1 MRAGEIPRGYANE
14 MEGSVKIGEV
24 CLLTN
29 DVPGLASFY
38 RQLLGV
44 EENSS
49 DETHQFV
56 LSEETALTVYN
67 DGTDKN
73 NQNQNICL
81 AFTVDDIDKEYEKL
95 LSLGVRIIEPPAKR
109 LWGLIN
115 MSFYDPDN
123 NIVYLRSYPKN
134 A

>member
-1 MRAGEIPRGYANE
+1 MTGQGIVIE
-14 MEGSVKIGEV
+14 MEGNMKIGEV

-29 DVPGLASFY
+29 DVPRLASFY

-44 EENSS
+44 EESS
-49 DETHQFV
+49 DYETHQFI

-67 DGTDKN
+67 DGTAKN

-81 AFTVDDIDKEYEKL
+81 AFTVDDIDKEYEKM

-109 LWGLIN
+109 PWGAMN

-123 NIVYLRSYPKN
+123 NIVYLRSFPKN
-134 A
+134 AKEF

>member
-1 MRAGEIPRGYANE
+1 M
-14 MEGSVKIGEV
+14 KIGEV

-29 DVPGLASFY
+29 DVPRLASFY

-44 EENSS
+44 EESSS

-67 DGTDKN
+67 DGTHKN

-81 AFTVDDIDKEYEKL
+81 AFTVDDMDKAYEKV
-95 LSLGVRIIEPPAKR
+95 LSLGARIIEPPIKR
-109 LWGLIN
+109 PWGAIN

-123 NIVYLRSYPKN
+123 NIVYLRSFPK
-134 A
+134 AAKES